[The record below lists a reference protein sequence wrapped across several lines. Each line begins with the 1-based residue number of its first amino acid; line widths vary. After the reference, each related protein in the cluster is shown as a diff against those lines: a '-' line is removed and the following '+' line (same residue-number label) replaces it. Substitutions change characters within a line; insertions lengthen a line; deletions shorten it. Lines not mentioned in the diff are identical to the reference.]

1 MYTSIKIC
9 GHNLHNNHL
18 ANLLFFPSICSVSHP
33 FFRAKRS
40 VFEFLVMR
48 QVVFFLKSTS
58 IQISNGSS
66 NGCANLDHVDSFS
79 SFLCT
84 FSRAYSLCIR
94 EFSVSWQGLK

>member
-1 MYTSIKIC
+1 M
-9 GHNLHNNHL
+9 
-18 ANLLFFPSICSVSHP
+18 
-33 FFRAKRS
+33 
-40 VFEFLVMR
+40 
-48 QVVFFLKSTS
+48 FFLKSTS